1 MSFPLHML
9 RLEPDRPLV
18 AAWGA
23 ERGLVG
29 RDGELGYTLHA
40 LLAAAFGELA
50 PRPFRLQ
57 EQRPGGQGRAVL
69 YAYGSR
75 SEEELKEHARSF
87 ADPGVFAALGVEGLR
102 GKPMPERFPAGRRLG
117 FEARV
122 RPVRRRDRDG
132 AAGVRERDVFLI
144 ACERAGEGVPVRRDE
159 VYGAWLGEQLER
171 GGARLAGPARLDAFR
186 RSRVGRRDGERR
198 LRAIEG
204 PDAVLS
210 GELEVTDPSAFAALL
225 AGGVGRHRAF
235 GFGMLLLRP
244 PAG

>member
-1 MSFPLHML
+1 MSAPLHML

-23 ERGLVG
+23 ERDLVG
-29 RDGELGYTLHA
+29 RDGELGYALHA
-40 LLAAAFGELA
+40 LLAAAFGDLA

-57 EQRPGGQGRAVL
+57 EEPPGRQGRAAL

-75 SEEELKEHARSF
+75 SGEELKEHAGSF
-87 ADPGVFAALGVEGLR
+87 ADPAVFAALNVDRLQ
-102 GKPMPERFPAGRRLG
+102 GKPMPERFANGRRLG

-132 AAGVRERDVFLI
+132 AAGVRERDVFLV

-159 VYGAWLGEQLER
+159 VYGAWLGEQLGR
-171 GGARLAGPARLDAFR
+171 NGARLAGPVRLDAFR
-186 RSRVGRRDGERR
+186 RSLVGRRDAERR
-198 LRAIEG
+198 LRAVEG

-210 GELEVTDPSAFAALL
+210 GELEVAEPEAFAALL
-225 AGGVGRHRAF
+225 ARGVGRHRAF